1 MNHSI
6 PSSPSYH
13 SSLEIPPDQ
22 KFTLLYSPRTTYS
35 SQILTEDK
43 LFSDLTTGFDPFS
56 IKILKKHFKERLG
69 RLSIETFITILKNH
83 LLSWHPTLPNRNT
96 VLSRLLARLFHEI
109 DLNNN
114 GSLEWEEFTEYII
127 KSTNK
132 VSHVPSNYKL
142 QLYAESKTVLD
153 HNDKEINSLNSEIVS
168 YAFYIRKYN
177 LIGIVHEGRSKILFF
192 DGTTCKRKKCCVE
205 LKLTQT
211 NIDILEINELNR
223 KAELMLKKEKEDKIE
238 KMKMKQQ
245 ARIKFNLK
253 NHVSPSASSKMFKYS
268 NNSGDSG
275 ENGRHVETPV
285 KVRKQIERINN
296 GDRKSKKLLG
306 SNTNSKLTVLTTTFI
321 NEYDLLLVS
330 STNNKISAWHY
341 KGEEFKCVNAINRFT
356 VDIVSSNTGG
366 SGNSSSGS
374 SNVILSPLSSHQQQQ
389 PSTYVDTTYNEYRIA
404 ILSSELPQYTMM
416 WNSLTKHLYTGQ
428 SDGKILK
435 WCLTQPHPFEDET
448 LDITTLHSSINTTTA
463 NNVLKTCSSHSL
475 LFTASSPKDAKRQL
489 LAQLQ
494 KNASTGNMNALYM
507 LSDMHERYSVSCL
520 IYITKMSLIAASY
533 YNGNIILWDP
543 LSLHAKKTYNDQ
555 QTGIYQ
561 MLYDKHTNLLFT
573 CGFDHDIYIYDPYID
588 NAAIYKL
595 KGHGWS
601 INSIALNE
609 SENELISMDILGNV
623 KVWDTSDFVNFQ
635 TMNINDNYE
644 SINSKKTTSE
654 LQAAGTKKISSNL
667 RLIYMERTKRILIY
681 GNKFLL
687 YEKGKALNSNIADD
701 SLILGTH
708 YNAITN
714 DIITIGIQKI
724 KLWSVYT
731 GKTKTVYDKLTHNE
745 ITAYVFDNGMKRIYI
760 GENSGRIANYNMSN
774 GDFIKTFAQHGRDV
788 VQLIYNEKLSMLI
801 SFSSDRVIRF
811 NNDKELL
818 TTNVIKEIV
827 LEHHCVVKDAVLFE
841 KEEMLV
847 MGMAKGN
854 LMFYDIGRYRFDSE
868 FECGSGSSGGSDGE
882 GMLSGC
888 KGDVVACLCKI
899 EELNVVFV
907 CYESGTAKM
916 VTTSRNVVSND
927 ENNHL
932 LIEFSKINC
941 YGGGGSM
948 KHATVVTVV
957 CVYDKGVIYMGDRH
971 GCLHCYNFNN
981 IKKVFN
987 DFNCSSSSSSV
998 DTLINTLK
1006 STYMTFEWKVS
1017 TGSESFIHLSFP
1029 FPLSPSILLC
1039 TSTDSRVKLFSINL
1053 SSISTPS
1060 TYIDELKQSSNKQT
1074 AIPIGIKYI
1083 TNNPFTSTKQTQIQT
1098 SIIYRSD
1105 LTTSSTSSSATTTPQ
1120 VGFSAALLKRNAI
1133 EKLLQ
1138 YTKHTSLPLT
1148 RSTEWN
1154 YDVNI
1159 SEIESERTKHYEKIL
1174 ALVRV
1179 KEKEIAVTEQQMQ
1192 VMSIFSADYK
1202 PEFIKEIPEEQV
1214 EEFTTLVSEKIRNV
1228 KLAIVKSKIN
1238 QYVKDDNEGVLKV
1251 SGVGHVSTT
1260 TTTAAAAAA
1269 AVVKK
1274 RKLKPIVSTKLV
1286 FNKANYIRNLNKR
1299 RSSYF
1304 SPNPKDNFM
1313 YYKDSFEIRLREL
1326 TDPMNKLLMTKKK
1339 LNLPKI
1345 KSAKCSV
1352 EITEEDNSLTHL
1364 D

>member
-1 MNHSI
+1 M
-6 PSSPSYH
+6 
-13 SSLEIPPDQ
+13 
-22 KFTLLYSPRTTYS
+22 
-35 SQILTEDK
+35 
-43 LFSDLTTGFDPFS
+43 
-56 IKILKKHFKERLG
+56 
-69 RLSIETFITILKNH
+69 
-83 LLSWHPTLPNRNT
+83 
-96 VLSRLLARLFHEI
+96 
-109 DLNNN
+109 
-114 GSLEWEEFTEYII
+114 
-127 KSTNK
+127 
-132 VSHVPSNYKL
+132 
-142 QLYAESKTVLD
+142 LD
-153 HNDKEINSLNSEIVS
+153 HNDKEINSLNCEIVS

-192 DGTTCKRKKCCVE
+192 DGTTCKRKKCNVE

-253 NHVSPSASSKMFKYS
+253 NHVSPSALSKVFKCG
-268 NNSGDSG
+268 NDGDG

-356 VDIVSSNTGG
+356 VDIVSSSNTSGG
-366 SGNSSSGS
+366 GNSSS
-374 SNVILSPLSSHQQQQ
+374 NAMLSPHHHQQQ

-448 LDITTLHSSINTTTA
+448 LDITTLHSSINTTSVHTTT

-475 LFTASSPKDAKRQL
+475 LFNASSPKDAKRQL

-507 LSDMHERYSVSCL
+507 LSDMHDKRYSVSCL

-623 KVWDTSDFVNFQ
+623 KVWDTNDFVNFQ

-644 SINSKKTTSE
+644 NINSKKTTSE
-654 LQAAGTKKISSNL
+654 LQAAGAKKISSNL

-714 DIITIGIQKI
+714 DVITIGIQKI

-731 GKTKTVYDKLTHNE
+731 GKTKTVYDRLTHNE
-745 ITAYVFDNGMKRIYI
+745 ITAYVFDKGMKRIYI

-774 GDFIKTFAQHGRDV
+774 GDFIKTFAPHGRDV
-788 VQLIYNEKLSMLI
+788 VQLIYNAKLSMLI

-854 LMFYDIGRYRFDSE
+854 LMFYDIGRFRFDSE
-868 FECGSGSSGGSDGE
+868 FECGGGGSDGE
-882 GMLSGC
+882 GMVSGC

-899 EELNVVFV
+899 EELNVVVV

-932 LIEFSKINC
+932 LIEFSKIDC
-941 YGGGGSM
+941 CGGNSSNSNSGSDNDNTH
-948 KHATVVTVV
+948 HATVVTVV
-957 CVYDKGVIYMGDRH
+957 CVYDKGVIYMGDRQ

-981 IKKVFN
+981 IKKVFT
-987 DFNCSSSSSSV
+987 DFDCSSPV
-998 DTLINTLK
+998 DALINTLK

-1029 FPLSPSILLC
+1029 SPLSPSILLC
-1039 TSTDSRVKLFSINL
+1039 TSADSRVKLFSINL
-1053 SSISTPS
+1053 SSLSTPS

-1105 LTTSSTSSSATTTPQ
+1105 LTTSAAATTVNAPQ

-1138 YTKHTSLPLT
+1138 YTKHTSLPST

-1154 YDVNI
+1154 YEVNI
-1159 SEIESERTKHYEKIL
+1159 SAIESERTKHYEKIL
-1174 ALVRV
+1174 AMVRV
-1179 KEKEIAVTEQQMQ
+1179 KEKEIALTEQQMQ
-1192 VMSIFSADYK
+1192 VMSIFNADYK

-1238 QYVKDDNEGVLKV
+1238 QYVKDDNEGVLN
-1251 SGVGHVSTT
+1251 HLT

-1352 EITEEDNSLTHL
+1352 EITEEDNSITHS